1 MEPYSNPIYD
11 YSIQAALQKPHAKI
25 DGQRQIK
32 GALAREHTLY
42 SIQIA
47 QKSVLDPKS
56 EYKTVERRYKDFEDL
71 HNAIKEERKGIIL
84 PALPPKHYGMNL
96 LFGPSGVQSDRKT
109 ELELYLNK
117 LMTNREVWDIDAFVD
132 FTTKVGLLGAL

>member
-1 MEPYSNPIYD
+1 MENYSDPTFDYNIYK
-11 YSIQAALQKPHAKI
+11 ALSKKYARI

-32 GALAREHTLY
+32 GTLGREHTIY
-42 SIQIA
+42 SIQII
-47 QKSVLDPKS
+47 PREGYITKS

-84 PALPPKHYGMNL
+84 PALPSKNIAIDLFLSSNTAPK
-96 LFGPSGVQSDRKT
+96 DRKT

-117 LMTNREVWDIDAFVD
+117 LMTNTEVWDIDAFVD
-132 FTTKVGLLGAL
+132 FITKVSL